1 MVQERKTCRATKRD
15 GSRCTSVM
23 VNANGFCYAH
33 DPVYADERKETQ
45 AKGGRHKARLVQLR
59 HLSPPR
65 LLMIYDKLEQALQ
78 QVHDGE
84 LDPRQAQAMATLARA
99 LATILQMGELEARV
113 RELEAGASRS
123 RDWRLS

>member
-33 DPVYADERKETQ
+33 DPVYADERKEMQ
-45 AKGGRHKARLVQLR
+45 AKGGRHKARLIQLK

-65 LLMIYDKLEQALQ
+65 LLPIYDRLERALE
-78 QVHDGE
+78 QVHDGK

-99 LATILQMGELEARV
+99 LAAILQTGEIEQRVRDLEASAGRT
-113 RELEAGASRS
+113 RE
-123 RDWRLS
+123 WRLP

>member
-1 MVQERKTCRATKRD
+1 
-15 GSRCTSVM
+15 
-23 VNANGFCYAH
+23 
-33 DPVYADERKETQ
+33 
-45 AKGGRHKARLVQLR
+45 
-59 HLSPPR
+59 
-65 LLMIYDKLEQALQ
+65 MIYDKLEQALQ